1 MESDLMLLI
10 FGLLLLPLGIVN
22 LMGNIS
28 TVHRYNRRKVS
39 QEDAPKYGRLMGI
52 ATLVISGSAILTA
65 ILQMI
70 FPLDFSVILLTGAAA
85 GVVLILVAQFKYNKG
100 IF

>member
-28 TVHRYNRRKVS
+28 TIHRYNRRKVS

-52 ATLVISGSAILTA
+52 ATLIISGSAILTV

-70 FPLDFSVILLTGAAA
+70 FSLDFSVILLAGAAA